1 MKKVLF
7 LIMVFVLLFSFSGF
21 TPVSAEGF
29 PAGGWAVTPDAAAPL
44 LQLNEDGTAL
54 YDGAQ
59 YAWEDDGQFLLL
71 KGDQEE
77 VLHLRYQ
84 VTEKGPWIFKPMNY
98 TRKEGTTGEGIRGV
112 WNLDGSEKGFFEFS
126 DKGTFLEDGLFDGT
140 YTVDYEAG
148 IFVLT
153 YPQYFDETTCYFSID
168 GESMIVEYPWILV
181 EWKPAE

>member
-1 MKKVLF
+1 MKKAIF
-7 LIMVFVLLFSFSGF
+7 LTAFVLLLCFSILLPAF
-21 TPVSAEGF
+21 AAGF
-29 PAGGWAVTPDAAAPL
+29 PQGQWAVTSDAAAPI

-54 YDGAQ
+54 YDGSQ

-84 VTEKGPWIFKPMNY
+84 VTEKAPWIFKPMNY

-112 WNLDGSEKGFFEFS
+112 WNLDGSDMGFFEFS

-140 YTVDYEAG
+140 YKVDYEAG
-148 IFVLT
+148 SFTLVYTKYLDDT
-153 YPQYFDETTCYFSID
+153 VCYFTID
-168 GESMIVEYPWILV
+168 GDRMIVEYPWMLV